1 MKTIRYLSL
10 LGCALVLFTAC
21 NTAVQPNTPTTLETK
36 ASYVC
41 PINGP
46 YSPGAGLGAG
56 RNHKGFDMMAAKGTP
71 VVAVV
76 AGVINNKWIVGGDD
90 GNEPGGNALKLQGND
105 GRYYY
110 YAHLQS
116 HTVNKGDGV
125 AQGQVIGYVGD
136 TGNAYNPTRD
146 NSHLHFEIRTNSS
159 YPDSYTDPV
168 FVDPVPLVKAWC
180 ANPPPTPTVNFQTR
194 TFAFGQI
201 ESITAYGRFWNFDMN
216 GNPWGTS
223 NGASLHVIPRYAS
236 GPCAGTPDGQCTF
249 DSRTF
254 VDIGGSPVESITA
267 YGRFWNFDVNGNPW
281 GTSNGASLH
290 SVARYAAGPC
300 AGIPDGQCTFDS
312 RTFVNLGG
320 QWVESITAY
329 GKLWNFDANGNPW
342 GTGNGS
348 NLLSVARYAAG
359 PCAGI
364 VYALCTF
371 ESRTFTVING
381 EIVESISAYGK
392 YFNYRSDGS
401 PYPDANS
408 FSGPLNSVARY
419 QAIQP

>member
-21 NTAVQPNTPTTLETK
+21 NTGVQPNTPATLKTE

-46 YSPGAGLGAG
+46 YKPGAGLGAG

-71 VVAVV
+71 VVAVYG
-76 AGVINNKWIVGGDD
+76 GVINNKWNADS
-90 GNEPGGNALKLQGND
+90 NPKGGNALKLQGND

-116 HTVNKGDGV
+116 HTVNKRDVV

-136 TGNAYNPTRD
+136 TGNAYNPNFD
-146 NSHLHFEIRTNSS
+146 NSHLHFEIRTDSR
-159 YPDSYTDPV
+159 YPDLYTDPV

-180 ANPPPTPTVNFQTR
+180 ANPPPNPTVNFAT
-194 TFAFGQI
+194 
-201 ESITAYGRFWNFDMN
+201 
-216 GNPWGTS
+216 
-223 NGASLHVIPRYAS
+223 
-236 GPCAGTPDGQCTF
+236 
-249 DSRTF
+249 RTF

-267 YGRFWNFDVNGNPW
+267 YGKFWNFDVNGNPW

-290 SVARYAAGPC
+290 SVARYATGPC
-300 AGIPDGQCTFDS
+300 AGIPDGQCTFDTRTFAPDLIESITAYGRFWNFDANGNPWGTSNGASLHIVPRYASGPCAGIPDGQCKFDS

-329 GKLWNFDANGNPW
+329 GKFWNFDIYGNPW
-342 GTGNGS
+342 GTSNGGS
-348 NLLSVARYAAG
+348 LHGVGRYATG

-364 VYALCTF
+364 PDDQCAF
-371 ESRTFTVING
+371 ETRTFVTTPTG
-381 EIVESISAYGK
+381 ELLESISAYGK
-392 YFNYRSDGS
+392 YFNYRADGS
-401 PYPDANS
+401 PYPDAS
-408 FSGPLNSVARY
+408 RFSGPLNSVARY
-419 QAIQP
+419 QAIQ